1 MAYFFTTFQSASLDY
16 CSLFVES
23 DPKDVV
29 IQGSRVSV
37 SSPWTTDDGQPL
49 PFVGEFQGISNLAGT
64 LRIIFTSSGKWASVN
79 PTNVFPN
86 AVCEI
91 PVWDSKLDSIFHSP
105 QCGKWIPFFLKVQK
119 YRINNLKFY
128 CVFWLNWSILLYLCG
143 KFRYKITTDKY
154 AFFLT
159 VEN

>member
-1 MAYFFTTFQSASLDY
+1 MVFCMAYFFTTFQSASLNY

-64 LRIIFTSSGKWASVN
+64 LRIIFTSSGKWANVN

-91 PVWDSKLDSIFHSP
+91 PVWDSKWDIFHSP
-105 QCGKWIPFFLKVQK
+105 KLWKVNSIFPESAKIYNKYFKVLLCVLIELFYFIIPLWTF
-119 YRINNLKFY
+119 
-128 CVFWLNWSILLYLCG
+128 SM
-143 KFRYKITTDKY
+143 
-154 AFFLT
+154 
-159 VEN
+159 

>member
-1 MAYFFTTFQSASLDY
+1 MTMFKYQNYFILHIDILSINYNFMVFCMAYFFTTFQSASLDY
-16 CSLFVES
+16 FSLFVES

-91 PVWDSKLDSIFHSP
+91 PVW
-105 QCGKWIPFFLKVQK
+105 QYIPFSP
-119 YRINNLKFY
+119 N
-128 CVFWLNWSILLYLCG
+128 
-143 KFRYKITTDKY
+143 
-154 AFFLT
+154 
-159 VEN
+159 VESEFHFSWKCKNMK